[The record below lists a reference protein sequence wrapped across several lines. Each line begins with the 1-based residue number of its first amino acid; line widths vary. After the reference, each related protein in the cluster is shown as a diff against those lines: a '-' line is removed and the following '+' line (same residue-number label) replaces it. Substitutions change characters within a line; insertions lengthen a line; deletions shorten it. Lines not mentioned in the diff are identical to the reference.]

1 MWYYKVIQNWNNP
14 DFWPWISN
22 IYVLTLSDGSDE
34 ELHNPQPA
42 IGSVTGE
49 IITVQSISNYLSCV
63 SCSGGTV
70 QTLTSTLGKCSKC
83 DAIIKL
89 SMQMQPEQF
98 SKNCY
103 VPDQNNLNYY
113 FTIYSDQL
121 KLLLDDEE
129 NLGKIFGGSRKSPL
143 DTH

>member
-1 MWYYKVIQNWNNP
+1 
-14 DFWPWISN
+14 
-22 IYVLTLSDGSDE
+22 
-34 ELHNPQPA
+34 
-42 IGSVTGE
+42 
-49 IITVQSISNYLSCV
+49 
-63 SCSGGTV
+63 
-70 QTLTSTLGKCSKC
+70 
-83 DAIIKL
+83 
-89 SMQMQPEQF
+89 MQPEQF